1 MKQEKKRPANEEAE
15 PPALSAGKPGK
26 GGDEKAKESRVI
38 AGFLPCSWN
47 RDWLFALLLV
57 FGTMAAYLPVR
68 HAGFIWDDDSI
79 LLDNPL
85 IRQAGGWYHA
95 WFNRAADDFVP
106 ATITCLWLEWR
117 LWGANPLGYHLD
129 SVLLHVCNALLL
141 WRILLRLKIPGAWLA
156 AALFA
161 VHPVNVESVAWITQR
176 KNTLAMLLFLA
187 AVQFYLTFE
196 DSGRRRWIWLA
207 AGMFLLALMGKT
219 AVAPLPVVLLGL
231 AWWRRGRIDRKDVQH
246 SLIFIVLA
254 AAGSLMAIWIQQG
267 AAIGMTVRTD
277 SFWARLAGAGWALW
291 FYLGKALLPLKLN
304 FVYPRWEIPAGS
316 PLSYLP
322 LVLWAAGLLICWRY
336 RKGWGAGAL
345 LALGYFSV
353 MLLPVLGFLNIY
365 FMLYSLVSDHWQ
377 YFAIVGP
384 LALAAAGFKAALAA
398 MTGGNKW
405 VTGICCATLL
415 AGLGALTW
423 QQCGMYANAETLWL
437 KTIRL
442 NPKCWMAQYNLGLN
456 YFQQGQ
462 QDQAIAHFQKALE
475 IRPDYA
481 EAHNNLGFSS
491 LQQGQLD
498 QAIAHFQKAL
508 EIRPDYA
515 EAHNNLGIGFFQLGR
530 TDEAIT
536 QFQKAIEIEP
546 DYAEAR
552 YNLGTLAPKG
562 TGGRSDRAVPKGRGN
577 QAGLRGSPQQPWPR
591 LLRRAAWTKRSRN
604 SKRRCKSNQP
614 IQRSKII
621 WPGSW
626 PLVRRRR
633 CATATK
639 RWNWP
644 AGQCADRR
652 RKSGHAPHPR
662 RRLRRS
668 RAVFPSGG
676 NGATRLAPGRGAIQ
690 HRAGRGTSIGNE
702 TLPGRQPIPYPCT
715 NTLGR
720 RAIGRMFR
728 RRKNWFLLAMGR
740 KGH

>member
-546 DYAEAR
+546 DYATAR
-552 YNLGTLAPKG
+552 SNLGNGLLQLGRVDEAITQLQKAVEIKPDYAKAHFNLGLALFRQGRMDEAIAQYQKALEIKPADPAVHNNLAWLLATCPEASLRNGKKAVELARQANALTGREDPLMLHTLAAALAEAG
-562 TGGRSDRAVPKGRGN
+562 RFSEALETAQRALRLAEAQSNTGLAGQLQLEMKLY
-577 QAGLRGSPQQPWPR
+577 QAGSPYHLPAQP
-591 LLRRAAWTKRSRN
+591 
-604 SKRRCKSNQP
+604 
-614 IQRSKII
+614 
-621 WPGSW
+621 
-626 PLVRRRR
+626 
-633 CATATK
+633 
-639 RWNWP
+639 
-644 AGQCADRR
+644 
-652 RKSGHAPHPR
+652 H
-662 RRLRRS
+662 
-668 RAVFPSGG
+668 
-676 NGATRLAPGRGAIQ
+676 
-690 HRAGRGTSIGNE
+690 
-702 TLPGRQPIPYPCT
+702 
-715 NTLGR
+715 
-720 RAIGRMFR
+720 
-728 RRKNWFLLAMGR
+728 
-740 KGH
+740 